1 MRISGAPGEPPQ
13 IQAECLGLSDP
24 GTALL
29 LRVNRACLGPL
40 RATQD
45 QGGYRVATGWLQ
57 GHRQALSPENKCS
70 SLGRKPQ
77 GLITQSLATLGPANR
92 TVPVLNGQGQG
103 SGVVT

>member
-45 QGGYRVATGWLQ
+45 QGGYRVATG
-57 GHRQALSPENKCS
+57 APTS
-70 SLGRKPQ
+70 SLPREQVLFPRQKAPGTDNPVF
-77 GLITQSLATLGPANR
+77 GNIGPC
-92 TVPVLNGQGQG
+92 
-103 SGVVT
+103 